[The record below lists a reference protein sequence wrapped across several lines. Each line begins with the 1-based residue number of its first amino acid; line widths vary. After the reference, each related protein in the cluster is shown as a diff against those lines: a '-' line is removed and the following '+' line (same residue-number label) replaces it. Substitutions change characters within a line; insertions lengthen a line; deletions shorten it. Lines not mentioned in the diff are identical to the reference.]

1 MLATGKI
8 KSRKLIPKTVFLTWR
23 GSYKKVLRP
32 EAIKSCTA
40 LLSAFNMIGT
50 GKVYRFGTF
59 KRQPQTTTD
68 GGQELSCG
76 NC

>member
-32 EAIKSCTA
+32 EAIKKLHRS
-40 LLSAFNMIGT
+40 SFS
-50 GKVYRFGTF
+50 F
-59 KRQPQTTTD
+59 PH
-68 GGQELSCG
+68 
-76 NC
+76 